1 MAKLTKIED
10 IINELVRMKVEKG
23 TSNKTMLDYIYN
35 TYGYKQTY
43 AYELIKKARIKIQE
57 IWDKNA
63 EFHLEESKGQ
73 LETLLEIA
81 MKNKDLRLALQIR
94 QEINKLMGLYTER
107 IDVNIS
113 IEQPLFGPKNNE

>member
-1 MAKLTKIED
+1 M
-10 IINELVRMKVEKG
+10 
-23 TSNKTMLDYIYN
+23 
-35 TYGYKQTY
+35 
-43 AYELIKKARIKIQE
+43 
-57 IWDKNA
+57 
-63 EFHLEESKGQ
+63 EESKGQ

-113 IEQPLFGPKNNE
+113 MEQPLFGPKNNE